1 MKSGSNTGMVGGH
14 HAGRYIQWIFNVVVL
29 VALALS
35 VALNCSL
42 YRAIESL
49 SLEDIEGVSYFEEQE
64 NLFDPEGC
72 EDFFYD
78 YDGSVIEAQNGSV
91 MSNWIPCSAGQ
102 QITRNGIATNVVCY
116 FDADKNFLQRVDSY
130 GLATITVP
138 DDDAIAYVR
147 MAVQVADS
155 RMIVYG
161 DQISDTAA
169 GGDYYTIDEL
179 MISDR
184 NLEQDPTIIESPD
197 GTQWRIAVADDGSIS
212 AVDVTGT
219 LSAPELPEDFPQY
232 TITGSSISDEDFL
245 VSMRGTTDAGY
256 NYIFVMTPQGDIRWY
271 KQVPGYAYNFRKIV
285 YDDGTIRYAYQQYD
299 SDVENINGGI
309 TFTHI
314 VLMDESFNVINDN
327 IHPLAYGSITESDY
341 GCENHDY
348 KILADDHYILTT
360 VTLSMAENVPGYE
373 GKQIPVVNAIVQEQK
388 AGEVLMQWEAID
400 HLELYTASV
409 YNNDFGALVD
419 DPDAQYTDYV
429 HINSVA
435 VDPESYDL
443 LISCRSI
450 GLIKL
455 ERETGDI
462 LWMMG
467 RGRNDIAGLADE
479 QIGLYQ
485 HDVRYLED
493 GSITI
498 FDNSGGVDSTSRVC
512 RYWIDEENKKLE
524 SFEELTTEYKSTS
537 MGCAGLVDDQTD
549 TYLIC
554 YGGGI
559 ADFAFE
565 ERDFSTGQV
574 NMQLEFDN
582 GDTLYR
588 IFRGTEYT
596 PVGE

>member
-14 HAGRYIQWIFNVVVL
+14 HVGRYIQWIFNVVVL

-219 LSAPELPEDFPQY
+219 LSASELPEDFPQY

-400 HLELYTASV
+400 HPELYTASV

-455 ERETGDI
+455 DRENGDI

-524 SFEELTTEYKSTS
+524 SFEEFTTEYKSTS

>member
-1 MKSGSNTGMVGGH
+1 MKPLSN
-14 HAGRYIQWIFNVVVL
+14 AGRYAQRIFNVVVL
-29 VALALS
+29 VVLALS
-35 VALNCSL
+35 LALNFLL
-42 YRAIESL
+42 YRTVQNL
-49 SLEDIEGVSYFEEQE
+49 SLADIDGVSYFEEQE
-64 NLFDPEGC
+64 NLFDPAGC

-78 YDGSVIEAQNGSV
+78 YDGSVVASQNGSV

-130 GLATITVP
+130 GFATITVP

-147 MAVQVADS
+147 MAVQVADN

-161 DQISDTAA
+161 DKISDTAA

-179 MISDR
+179 MISDQ
-184 NLEQDPTIIESPD
+184 NMEEDPTIIESPD

-219 LSAPELPEDFPQY
+219 LSASELPDDFPQY

-245 VSMRGTTDAGY
+245 VSMRGTTSAGY
-256 NYIFVMTPQGDIRWY
+256 NYIFVMTPEGNIRWY
-271 KQVPGYAYNFRKIV
+271 KQVPGYAYNFRKIE
-285 YDDGTIRYAYQQYD
+285 YADGTIRYAYQQYD
-299 SDVENINGGI
+299 EDVENTNGGI
-309 TFTHI
+309 TYTHI

-327 IHPLAYGSITESDY
+327 IHPLAYGSITDSDY

-360 VTLSMAENVPGYE
+360 VTLSMADNVPGYE

-388 AGEVLMQWEAID
+388 AEEVIMQWESME
-400 HLELYTASV
+400 HPELYEASV
-409 YNNDFGALVD
+409 YNNDYASLVD
-419 DPDAQYTDYV
+419 NPDAPYTDYV
-429 HINSVA
+429 HINSVT

-450 GLIKL
+450 GLMKL
-455 ERETGDI
+455 DRETGEI

-467 RGRNDIAGLADE
+467 RGRNDIAGLEDE

-493 GSITI
+493 GSFTI
-498 FDNSGGVDSTSRVC
+498 FDNSGGVDNTSRVC
-512 RYWIDEENKKLE
+512 RYWIDDETLTLEN
-524 SFEELTTEYKSTS
+524 FEEFTTEYKSTS
-537 MGCAGLVDDQTD
+537 MGCAGLVDDETD

-554 YGGGI
+554 YGRGV

-565 ERDFSTGQV
+565 ERDFSTNTV

-596 PVGE
+596 PVESE

>member
-1 MKSGSNTGMVGGH
+1 MKWLNSL
-14 HAGRYIQWIFNVVVL
+14 GRNAQKIFNVAVLVVL
-29 VALALS
+29 VIS
-35 VALNCSL
+35 IALNFML
-42 YRAIESL
+42 YKTVQSL
-49 SLEDIEGVSYFEEQE
+49 SLEDIEGVSYFEQQE
-64 NLFDPEGC
+64 NLFDSSGC

-78 YDGSVIEAQNGSV
+78 YDGSIIDAQNGSV

-116 FDADKNFLQRVDSY
+116 FDADKNFLERVDSY

-138 DDDAIAYVR
+138 DNDEIAYVR

-155 RMIVYG
+155 RIIVYG

-169 GGDYYTIDEL
+169 DGDYYTIDEL
-179 MISDR
+179 MISDQ
-184 NLEQDPTIIESPD
+184 NMEEDPTIIQSPN
-197 GTQWRIAVADDGSIS
+197 GTEWRIAVSDDGSIS

-219 LSAPELPEDFPQY
+219 LSSSELPDDFPKY
-232 TITGSSISDEDFL
+232 TITGSSISDEEFL

-256 NYIFVMTPQGDIRWY
+256 NYIFIMTAEENIRWY
-271 KQVPGYAYNFRKIV
+271 KQVPGYAYNFRKIE
-285 YDDGTIRYAYQQYD
+285 YQDGTIRYAYQQYD
-299 SDVENINGGI
+299 ADVEGTNGGI
-309 TFTHI
+309 TYTHI

-327 IHPLAYGSITESDY
+327 IHPLAYGSITDSDY

-348 KILADDHYILTT
+348 KILSDNHYILTT
-360 VTLSMAENVPGYE
+360 VTLSMADNVPGYE

-388 AGEVLMQWEAID
+388 DGEVVMQWESME
-400 HLELYTASV
+400 HPELYEASV
-409 YNNDFGALVD
+409 YNNDYGSLVD
-419 DPDAQYTDYV
+419 NPDALYTDYV
-429 HINSVA
+429 HINSIA
-435 VDPESYDL
+435 VDPENYDL

-455 ERETGDI
+455 DRETGEI
-462 LWMMG
+462 IWIMG
-467 RGRNDIAGLADE
+467 RGRNDISGMTEE
-479 QIGLYQ
+479 QTGLYQ

-512 RYWIDEENKKLE
+512 RYWIDEDTLKLE
-524 SFEELTTEYKSTS
+524 DFEEYTTEYKSTS
-537 MGCAGLVDDQTD
+537 MGCAGLVDDDTD

-565 ERDFSTGQV
+565 ERDFSSGKV

-596 PVGE
+596 PVAAE

>member
-1 MKSGSNTGMVGGH
+1 MVGGH
-14 HAGRYIQWIFNVVVL
+14 HVGRYIQWIFNVVVL

-64 NLFDPEGC
+64 NLFDLEGC

-219 LSAPELPEDFPQY
+219 LSASELPEDFPQY
-232 TITGSSISDEDFL
+232 NHH
-245 VSMRGTTDAGY
+245 R
-256 NYIFVMTPQGDIRWY
+256 
-271 KQVPGYAYNFRKIV
+271 
-285 YDDGTIRYAYQQYD
+285 QQ
-299 SDVENINGGI
+299 
-309 TFTHI
+309 H
-314 VLMDESFNVINDN
+314 
-327 IHPLAYGSITESDY
+327 
-341 GCENHDY
+341 
-348 KILADDHYILTT
+348 
-360 VTLSMAENVPGYE
+360 
-373 GKQIPVVNAIVQEQK
+373 
-388 AGEVLMQWEAID
+388 
-400 HLELYTASV
+400 
-409 YNNDFGALVD
+409 FG
-419 DPDAQYTDYV
+419 
-429 HINSVA
+429 
-435 VDPESYDL
+435 
-443 LISCRSI
+443 
-450 GLIKL
+450 
-455 ERETGDI
+455 
-462 LWMMG
+462 
-467 RGRNDIAGLADE
+467 
-479 QIGLYQ
+479 
-485 HDVRYLED
+485 
-493 GSITI
+493 
-498 FDNSGGVDSTSRVC
+498 
-512 RYWIDEENKKLE
+512 
-524 SFEELTTEYKSTS
+524 
-537 MGCAGLVDDQTD
+537 
-549 TYLIC
+549 
-554 YGGGI
+554 
-559 ADFAFE
+559 
-565 ERDFSTGQV
+565 
-574 NMQLEFDN
+574 
-582 GDTLYR
+582 
-588 IFRGTEYT
+588 
-596 PVGE
+596 